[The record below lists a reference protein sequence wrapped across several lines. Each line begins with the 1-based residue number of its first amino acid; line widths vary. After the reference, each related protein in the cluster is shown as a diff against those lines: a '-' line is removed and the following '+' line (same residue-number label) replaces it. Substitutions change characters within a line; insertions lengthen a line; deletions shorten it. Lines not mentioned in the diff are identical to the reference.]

1 MNEKLKNRII
11 AGAFLLALFGMSVAN
26 LAVPKHDVSISERR
40 LLQQFPPLSI
50 QVIGRDHEWTDQ
62 FEQYLL
68 DQFIWRDRF
77 RQLKAII
84 MFDVFRQKD
93 NNQIFVIDQN
103 VFKLE
108 YQLDED
114 SVRKAAARIND
125 ITSISFPRS
134 RVFYAVIPDK
144 AHYLAADQGYPKL
157 DYGRLQDIL
166 DIDVQQ
172 AQPISIINDLDLN
185 SYFRTDI
192 HWKQEYLGP
201 VVARLGT
208 HLGFTADA
216 QYDQA
221 SLEPFYGVYYGQ
233 SALNIKP
240 DRLIYLENQ
249 TLRQATAVDLVKQ
262 TGIDIYSP
270 EHFQGVDPYSFFL
283 AGPVAAAE
291 IANPLYEGDRELV
304 IFRDSYGSSL
314 APLLI
319 PYYSKITLID
329 IRYVPF
335 DKIGDFV
342 DPSGQDVLILYSAQ
356 LMNASYLLK

>member
-125 ITSISFPRS
+125 ITTISYPR
-134 RVFYAVIPDK
+134 
-144 AHYLAADQGYPKL
+144 
-157 DYGRLQDIL
+157 
-166 DIDVQQ
+166 
-172 AQPISIINDLDLN
+172 
-185 SYFRTDI
+185 
-192 HWKQEYLGP
+192 
-201 VVARLGT
+201 
-208 HLGFTADA
+208 
-216 QYDQA
+216 
-221 SLEPFYGVYYGQ
+221 
-233 SALNIKP
+233 
-240 DRLIYLENQ
+240 
-249 TLRQATAVDLVKQ
+249 
-262 TGIDIYSP
+262 
-270 EHFQGVDPYSFFL
+270 
-283 AGPVAAAE
+283 
-291 IANPLYEGDRELV
+291 
-304 IFRDSYGSSL
+304 
-314 APLLI
+314 
-319 PYYSKITLID
+319 
-329 IRYVPF
+329 
-335 DKIGDFV
+335 
-342 DPSGQDVLILYSAQ
+342 
-356 LMNASYLLK
+356 

>member
-11 AGAFLLALFGMSVAN
+11 ISAFLLVLFGMFAAN
-26 LAVPKHDVSISERR
+26 LLMPKQDVSLSERR
-40 LLQQFPPLSI
+40 LLQQFPPLSLE
-50 QVIGRDHEWTDQ
+50 VIGRDHDWTDQ
-62 FEQYLL
+62 FENYLL

-84 MFDVFRQKD
+84 MFDVFRQMD

-114 SVRKAAARIND
+114 SIRKAAARIND
-125 ITSISFPRS
+125 IASVSFPDS

-144 AHYLAADQGYPKL
+144 AHYLAPGHGYPEL

-166 DIDVQQ
+166 DEVVQAAQ
-172 AQPISIINDLDLN
+172 AISIVDDLDLD

-192 HWKQEYLGP
+192 HWKQEQLSP
-201 VVARLGT
+201 VIDRLGT
-208 HLGFTADA
+208 HLGFQADA
-216 QYDQA
+216 AYESA
-221 SLEPFYGVYYGQ
+221 TLEPFYGGYYGQ
-233 SALNIKP
+233 SALNIQP
-240 DRLIYLENQ
+240 DHLTYLDNQ
-249 TLRQATAVDLVKQ
+249 ILQQASAVDLVKQ
-262 TGIDIYSP
+262 TEIAIYSP
-270 EHFQGVDPYSFFL
+270 ELFQSVDPYSFFL
-283 AGPVAAAE
+283 GGPVASME
-291 IANPLYEGDRELV
+291 ITNPLYEGERELV
-304 IFRDSYGSSL
+304 IFRDSFGSSL

-335 DKIGDFV
+335 GKIKDFV